1 MNIDQIK
8 TALDDSDPQQRM
20 KAIRELRNY
29 ESHIAAP
36 LLLDHVKDREFLV
49 RSFVAMGLG
58 RKRSSESFAA
68 LLEMMK
74 LDSDPNVRAEAANSL
89 SFYGDVAISHLRLM
103 YEQDDHW
110 LVRRSI
116 IAALADL
123 DCPQELLDVCAI
135 GLSGDDQPVMES
147 CISCLGLFANTE
159 RQEEALK
166 LLLPLVDDESWRI
179 RVQVARSLGRY
190 NHPDTISSASM
201 QSAIDALNKL
211 KTDED
216 HRVVG
221 AVLES
226 LV

>member
-1 MNIDQIK
+1 MDIEQIK
-8 TALDDSDPQQRM
+8 AALDNSDPQQRM
-20 KAIRELRNY
+20 RAIRELRNY
-29 ESHIAAP
+29 EADIAAP
-36 LLLDHVKDREFLV
+36 LLLDHVNDAEFLV

-58 RKRSSESFAA
+58 KKRNSQAYDA
-68 LLEMMK
+68 LLDMSK
-74 LDSDPNVRAEAANSL
+74 YDGDPNVRSEAANSL
-89 SFYGDVAISHLRLM
+89 SYYGDKAIPHLRQM

-116 IAALADL
+116 IAAMADINA
-123 DCPQELLDVCAI
+123 PQELLEICAI

-147 CISCLGLFANTE
+147 CISCLGMFSGTK
-159 RQEEALK
+159 QEESALK
-166 LLLPLVDDESWRI
+166 LLLPWVDDESWRI
-179 RVQVARSLGRY
+179 RLQVAKSLGRY
-190 NHPDTISSASM
+190 DNEK
-201 QSAIDALNKL
+201 AIAALNKL

>member
-8 TALDDSDPQQRM
+8 NALDNSDPQQRM
-20 KAIRELRNY
+20 KAIRELRHY
-29 ESHIAAP
+29 EADIAAP
-36 LLLDHVKDREFLV
+36 LLLEHVKDREFLV

-58 RKRSSESFAA
+58 RKRNSESFAA

-74 LDSDPNVRAEAANSL
+74 FDSDPNVRAEASNSL
-89 SFYGDVAISHLRLM
+89 SFYGDAAIAHLRLM

-123 DCPQELLDVCAI
+123 DCPQELLEICAI
-135 GLSGDDQPVMES
+135 GLAGDDRSVMDS
-147 CISCLGLFANTE
+147 CINCLGVFANTE
-159 RQEEALK
+159 QQEEALK
-166 LLLPLVDDESWRI
+166 LLLPLVENEFWRI
-179 RVQVARSLGRY
+179 RVQVAKSLGKY
-190 NHPDTISSASM
+190 NHPD
-201 QSAIDALNKL
+201 AIAALNKL
-211 KTDED
+211 KRDED